1 VVKIG
6 GRRTVNSAMGS
17 VMKEEVVQH
26 RGLILLLF
34 RVNDYVDLQT
44 LKSRTVNGK

>member
-1 VVKIG
+1 MVKFG
-6 GRRTVNSAMGS
+6 GRRTVNSAVGS
-17 VMKEEVVQH
+17 VMKEEVVQY

-44 LKSRTVNGK
+44 VKSCTVIGK

>member
-6 GRRTVNSAMGS
+6 RGVGGRQTVNFAVGS
-17 VMKEEVVQH
+17 VMKEEVVPY

-34 RVNDYVDLQT
+34 RVNDL
-44 LKSRTVNGK
+44 S